1 MVAGT
6 PVESKKF
13 VKVADLEDSAPLL
26 ADPEALR
33 KRWAEDGALFFKNV
47 LDKDAVAKVR
57 DEYVRRLKAMGLVAA
72 DADPAKPVWT
82 GVDKVDGAAAESI
95 DDSLWRELATH
106 ASFDHLISTLLD
118 EPPAWLPIVVYRA
131 SHPLSPE
138 QVPADAFGLKHQD
151 GFFNKGID
159 FITCWVPLMTIDDE
173 VGGLAVVP
181 GGHLKP
187 SLHDPSNPPVFPI
200 PAGAIRDEEWRRGDY
215 EAGDVLV
222 FHNGIAHAGL
232 PNQSDLFRLSLDIRF
247 LRSSAATPIAGRI
260 VRTGEGTVTILDES
274 GTELELTVTEDTYV
288 RGPKGAR
295 VYADNY
301 SEVLFEGNA
310 VMAVADQQGEARLVR
325 TSSRRYLDLPHT
337 WYSELPPT
345 YVV

>member
-6 PVESKKF
+6 GVDTKKVVNVPF
-13 VKVADLEDSAPLL
+13 LEDSAPLL

-57 DEYVRRLKAMGLVAA
+57 GEYLRRLKAMGLVDA
-72 DADPAKPVWT
+72 DATEPVWT
-82 GVDKVDGAAAESI
+82 GVDKVDGALAESI
-95 DDSLWRELATH
+95 DDSLWGELVSH
-106 ASFDHLISTLLD
+106 ASFDHVVSTLLGH
-118 EPPAWLPIVVYRA
+118 PPTWIPMVVYRS

-181 GGHLKP
+181 GGHKKP
-187 SLHDPSNPPVFPI
+187 SLHNPDAPPIFPI
-200 PAGAIRDEEWRRGDY
+200 PDGAIRDEEWRRGDY
-215 EAGDVLV
+215 EAGDVLI

-247 LRSSAATPIAGRI
+247 LSTA
-260 VRTGEGTVTILDES
+260 TVTPAVGRVVGFEDGIVTITDES
-274 GTELELTVTEDTYV
+274 GAELALTVTDDTYV

-301 SEVLFEGNA
+301 SEVLFEGNS
-310 VMAVADQQGEARLVR
+310 VMAVGDEQGEATLVR
-325 TSSRRYLDLPHT
+325 TMSRRYLDIPHT
-337 WYSELPPT
+337 WYKDLPPS